1 MLKTLHFH
9 FNYDEFPREM
19 GVKVKMLEPDLDVF
33 REFGYNQQ
41 NVQNLEKLVNE
52 FSDFPTDEELEGDVM
67 IATEKKNQLAEELQ
81 DFIKRV
87 MVRVDLVFG
96 NENPHYRK
104 FGANNLSR
112 LTDESLCRV
121 GRRVS
126 RIGKIYLENLKH
138 TGLNEEELGRLAEL
152 AGRFEEA
159 LEYKKDKMA
168 DREIATAERADLAN
182 RIYSEISALCNIGRE
197 IWKKKNEAKYND
209 YILYDT

>member
-9 FNYDEFPREM
+9 FNYAEFSREM
-19 GVKVKMLEPDLDVF
+19 GVKVKLLERDLDVF
-33 REFGYNQQ
+33 REFGYDEQ
-41 NVQNLEKLVNE
+41 NVQNLEKLVNG
-52 FSDFPTDEELEGDVM
+52 FSNFPTDEELEGDVM
-67 IATEKKNQLAEELQ
+67 IATEKKNQLAEELR
-81 DFIKRV
+81 DFIKKV

-112 LTDESLCRV
+112 LTDESLYRA

-126 RIGKIYLENLKH
+126 RVGVIYLEKLKH
-138 TGLNEEELGRLAEL
+138 TGLHEEELGRLSEL

-159 LEYKKDKMA
+159 LECQRDRSA
-168 DREIATAERADLAN
+168 DREIASVERADLAN
-182 RIYSEISALCNIGRE
+182 RIYREVSAFCNVGRE
-197 IWKKKNEAKYND
+197 IWKKTNEARYND

>member
-19 GVKVKMLEPDLDVF
+19 GGKVKLLERDLDVF
-33 REFGYNQQ
+33 REFGYDEQ
-41 NVQNLEKLVNE
+41 NVQNLEKLVNA

-67 IATEKKNQLAEELQ
+67 IATEKKNQLAEELR
-81 DFIKRV
+81 DFIKKV
-87 MVRVDLVFG
+87 MVRVGLVFG
-96 NENPHYRK
+96 YENPHYRK

-112 LTDESLCRV
+112 LTDESLCRI

-126 RIGKIYLENLKH
+126 RIGIIYLEKLKH
-138 TGLNEEELGRLAEL
+138 TGLNEAELGRLAEL
-152 AGRFEEA
+152 AGRFDEA
-159 LEYKKDKMA
+159 MEDKKNRMA
-168 DREIATAERADLAN
+168 DREIASAERADLAN
-182 RIYSEISALCNIGRE
+182 QIYHEVSALCNIGRE